1 VADRGFDF
9 GPVER
14 RDAKRFEPP
23 PWEQDRFD
31 ELSQRRAE
39 EEAAGAA
46 LEEEARASRLE
57 EPDAE
62 LDEAVSRLGH
72 GPEGEHDAPATAT
85 ATETTPITGG
95 GEADPAAAAG
105 LDDERVT
112 AMLAQL
118 AAEEPPA
125 VQAFWRA
132 NVVVGAGMIA
142 VGAVF
147 LIWGMAA
154 AAGARTTGSVGVFGG
169 LVMLLFGGA
178 VAFGGVYVVV
188 KNLRQ
193 RGVL

>member
-1 VADRGFDF
+1 MADRGFDF
-9 GPVER
+9 GPVQR

-23 PWEQDRFD
+23 PWEQDRFE
-31 ELSQRRAE
+31 ELSRRRAE

-46 LEEEARASRLE
+46 LEKEARANRLD

-62 LDEAVSRLGH
+62 LDEAVSRLGQ
-72 GPEGEHDAPATAT
+72 GPEGKHDAPGPA
-85 ATETTPITGG
+85 
-95 GEADPAAAAG
+95 PAAGADDAG
-105 LDDERVT
+105 AVPAVEGTLDDERVT
-112 AMLAQL
+112 AMLAAL

-125 VQAFWRA
+125 AQAFWRA
-132 NVVVGAGMIA
+132 NIVVGAGMVV

-154 AAGARTTGSVGVFGG
+154 AVGARTTGAVGVFGG

-178 VAFGGVYVVV
+178 VASGGVYVVV